1 MCVPLGENHRLGW
14 NYNVLILGTFS
25 SCLIITATRN
35 QSLHTFYGPQV
46 NLSGFF
52 ALCAR
57 HWQKADGQSRGKKI
71 SKKNRSRQGN
81 LTIKIVLLIQ

>member
-14 NYNVLILGTFS
+14 NYNLLILGTFS

-35 QSLHTFYGPQV
+35 QSLHTFYDPQV

-57 HWQKADGQSRGKKI
+57 HWQKADGQSREKKP
-71 SKKNRSRQGN
+71 KNKAR
-81 LTIKIVLLIQ
+81 KIGVVKVT